1 MNTRKLSL
9 PTDQRNP
16 MLRGLV
22 TDLLWHGR
30 IETTLEQAKATSRMA
45 DKAITIARNAFENVV
60 TEERV
65 ATNEK
70 GKEEKTT
77 LVKDG
82 PKKLVARRRL
92 MAMLYD
98 KKEEKGLKETKSAY
112 KARTAQIQHPLIE
125 RLFDD
130 LAPKYAKRAEELGT
144 SGGYTRVIK
153 TALRRGDNAQ
163 MAIVELV

>member
-1 MNTRKLSL
+1 MDTRKLSL
-9 PTDQRNP
+9 PTDQRLP

-22 TDLLWHGR
+22 TDLLWYGKV
-30 IETTLEQAKATSRMA
+30 ETTLAQAKAVSRLA
-45 DKAITIARNAFENVV
+45 DKNITIAINACSDII
-60 TEERV
+60 TEEKV
-65 ATNEK
+65 VTNEK

-82 PKKLVARRRL
+82 PKKLAARRTL
-92 MAMLYD
+92 MAKLYD
-98 KKEEKGLKETKSAY
+98 KQEEKGLKESKSAY

-144 SGGYTRVIK
+144 KGGYTRVIK
-153 TALRRGDNAQ
+153 TTVRRGDNAQ
-163 MAIVELV
+163 MAIVKLV